1 MNLKGITL
9 SEISQTETKKLYVIT
24 SMWNLKNKQI
34 GEYNKR
40 EIDSQL

>member
-9 SEISQTETKKLYVIT
+9 SEISQTEKKKLYFIT